1 MKRRLVHA
9 LLVIL
14 LGTVPMVLGVVLAM
28 IWTAPGRDLLAR
40 GVSRYLDTMFR
51 GDVEVGKLSGSFL
64 FGLKI
69 DGLTIRDTSGVL
81 FADIPRLEVAYSIPN
96 FLANRIVFTGV
107 RMVQPTIQLIK
118 HRNGRM
124 NYEEILKLGETQS
137 GRPSPLVELRDVS
150 VDSGTVRIYTP
161 WKFKDGITGESE
173 RAAALAAERA
183 RPGRVIEE
191 SAEGLR
197 KVVTAEA
204 VTARLPLLRLASP
217 EKDPLEVEFDSLA
230 VRFSDPGVTIR
241 DLVGRLRLKND
252 SITVSVVR
260 GALPGSEFHGGGIV
274 SFPNDTL
281 LYDLALEVPQL
292 DLKDLRWISPDF
304 PDMTGSTNLAASSE
318 SPTRSAYVLDDLHL
332 RQGRSTLDGRMTA
345 VLDTRR
351 GLGVRDMEVRLKD
364 LDLDVVRPYLD
375 TLPLDGRL
383 TGDLAAHGFFDSMA
397 VRADIGFDDNRI
409 EGGANSKL
417 TAEGLLHMGGPE
429 GAIFEDFLISV
440 SDFDLR
446 SIRLVSPAVQL
457 NGRAQLSG
465 TLQGPWKNV
474 VFEGRMEHRDGDGEL
489 SAIEGLVRL
498 DTRGEVLGLETDI
511 ELDPIDF
518 DGIRGS
524 FPGLTLKGELTG
536 TLKSIG
542 DLSNLAI
549 DANVQGDIGTIQAI
563 GGVTLQPPRLGA
575 DSLSVKFTNLNLAM
589 IQDSALPTNL
599 NGRALI
605 SMMTDTLRAPE
616 GSMSIALDTSTI
628 REFLLDSLRA
638 EFAIHDS
645 ILRLDTLEAGWGN
658 AETGGRLSGQ
668 GTLGWTFPKTGEM
681 RITATA
687 ASLAPF
693 DSLLLSLTGAR
704 HDSASGMQPLAGSA
718 QADFVL
724 TGAVDSVRANG
735 NMVVQDFVWQNI
747 RSPGGVATLEWTGGQ
762 RAQAAVG
769 IVADSILVGSGAY
782 SAVNVA
788 AAGWTDSLSWAGS
801 LKAGERATLSGG
813 GRWWERNPKNWV
825 LSLDSMTAVL
835 PEHSWRLAA
844 PADVAMGSDVIRF
857 TEVRLVTE
865 DGSGSLVLT
874 GEMPRSSPGHLVIE
888 GKQIALRDIYAL
900 MQRDTT
906 GMAGNLSVDMEFSGT
921 AADPTISGSG
931 MLGDLVL
938 RDFRSPFV
946 QGVFDYRNHQLD
958 ANLLLWRTGVQVLRV
973 EARLPI
979 DLALKS
985 VEKRQLPGD
994 LYIHAEAD
1002 SVNLAL
1008 LEAFTPAIRRVQ
1020 GLLRTDVEI
1029 TGSWD
1034 APRMAGFLEVIA
1046 GGATLPSLGVRYGNM
1061 NGRFNFLG
1069 DSIIVERFR
1078 TTSGPGDLR
1087 LSGSIRLERLTNPV
1101 LGLELDA
1108 TNFLAINSPTF
1119 LTLEASGKG
1128 QLRGPVYGAVLT
1140 GDMVANSGVL
1150 HFADLLTKRIVN
1162 LSSPEYAD
1170 LIDTTLIRTRKLGAD
1185 FQSVFLDSLNIVDM
1199 RLTVQDQFWLR
1210 SSDANIQLE
1219 GSVLANKAGRT
1230 YRFDGTFTAIRGNYT
1245 LHIGFVTRD
1254 FQVTRGTVRYFGSS
1268 DLNAELDIE
1277 AQHIVQT
1284 AGGDDIPVVAR
1295 ITGTLLLPKLSLES
1309 TIRPAPTESELVSY
1323 LMFGRPSPELPGTGF
1338 GQSSQQQAALETGL
1352 AYLGSALSSEIQRLF
1367 ISDLG
1372 IPVDF
1377 FEIRAGGGNFFS
1389 SAGSNQVTAGWQLG
1403 SKMFFTVNAGFCNN
1417 FSNLEKASL
1426 GTGLEY
1432 RATRAWRF
1440 QTSLEPVVNCGPA
1453 GTSSNP
1459 QESYQ
1464 YQFGIDALWEKEY

>member
-9 LLVIL
+9 LLVLL

-28 IWTAPGRDLLAR
+28 IWTRPGRELLAR
-40 GVSRYLDTMFR
+40 GVSQYMDTMFR
-51 GDVEVGKLSGSFL
+51 GDVEVGALSGSFL

-69 DGLTIRDTSGVL
+69 DRLTIRDTSGVL
-81 FADIPRLEVAYSIPN
+81 FADIPRLEVGYSISN
-96 FLANRIVFTGV
+96 FLANRIVLTGV

-124 NYEEILKLGETQS
+124 NYEEILRLGETQS
-137 GRPSPLVELRDVS
+137 GRPGPLVELRDVQ

-161 WKFKDGITGESE
+161 FKFKPGINTESE
-173 RAAALAAERA
+173 RAVALAAERA

-191 SAEGLR
+191 GPEGLR
-197 KVVTAEA
+197 RVVKAEA
-204 VTARLPLLRLASP
+204 LTARLPLLRVATP
-217 EKDPLEVEFDSLA
+217 NKDPLEVEFDSLA

-241 DLVGRLRLKND
+241 DFVGRLRLKND

-260 GALPGSEFHGGGIV
+260 GALPNSEFHGGGVV
-274 SFPNDTL
+274 SFPQDTL
-281 LYDLALEVPQL
+281 LYDLALEVPRL

-304 PDMTGSTNLAASSE
+304 PDMTGSTNLSASSE
-318 SPTRSAYVLDDLHL
+318 SATRSAYVLDDLHL
-332 RQGRSTLDGRMTA
+332 RQGQSTLDGNVTA

-351 GLGVRDMEVRLKD
+351 GLGVRDMQIHVEKVD
-364 LDLDVVRPYLD
+364 LDIVRPYLD
-375 TLPLDGRL
+375 TLPLYGTI
-383 TGDLAAHGFFDSMA
+383 TGDISAHGFLDSMG
-397 VRADIGFDDNRI
+397 VKVNVGFDDSRI
-409 EGGANSKL
+409 AGGANSKM
-417 TAEGLLHMGGPE
+417 TAGGVLHMGGPE
-429 GAIFEDFLISV
+429 GAVFEDFLISV

-446 SIRLVSPAVQL
+446 SIRLVSPAVGL
-457 NGRAQLSG
+457 NGRAQLAG

-474 VFEGRMEHRDGDGEL
+474 VFNGRVEHRDGDGEL
-489 SAIEGLVRL
+489 SAIEGMVRL

-511 ELDPIDF
+511 QLDPIDF
-518 DGIRGS
+518 DGIRAS
-524 FPGLTLKGELTG
+524 FPGLTMKGEITG
-536 TLKSIG
+536 KFKSLG
-542 DLSNLAI
+542 DLSRMAI
-549 DANVQGDIGTIQAI
+549 DVNVEGDIGTIQAV
-563 GGVTLQPPRLGA
+563 GNVTLQPPRLGA
-575 DSLSVKFTNLNLAM
+575 DSLRVLFTNLNLANVS
-589 IQDSALPTNL
+589 DSLMVTRL

-605 SMMTDTLRAPE
+605 SMLTDTLQAPE
-616 GSMSIALDTSTI
+616 GFMSIALDTSTI
-628 REFLLDSLRA
+628 REFLLDSLRT
-638 EFAIHDS
+638 EFAIRDS
-645 ILRLDTLEAGWGN
+645 VLQVDTLEAGWGT
-658 AETGGRLSGQ
+658 ADAGGRVAGR
-668 GTLGWTFPKTGEM
+668 GTLGWTRGKNGVLNLS
-681 RITATA
+681 ASA
-687 ASLAPF
+687 SSLAPF
-693 DSLLLSLTGAR
+693 DSLLRSLTGAK
-704 HDSASGMQPLAGSA
+704 HDSAAGMQPLSGSA
-718 QADFVL
+718 QADFAL
-724 TGAVDSVRANG
+724 TGSVDSIHALGEVHLQELR
-735 NMVVQDFVWQNI
+735 WQNI
-747 RSPGGVATLEWTGGQ
+747 RTPAGVATLEWTGGT
-762 RAQAAVG
+762 RARAGVG
-769 IVADSILVGSGAY
+769 IVADTILMGAGVY
-782 SAVNVA
+782 SAVNVNV
-788 AAGWTDSLSWAGS
+788 AGWTDSLSWAGS

-813 GRWWERNPKNWV
+813 GRWWKRNSQGWI

-835 PEHSWRLAA
+835 PEHAWQLEA
-844 PADVAMGSDVIRF
+844 PADIAIGKDVIRF
-857 TEVRLVTE
+857 TEVKLGTE
-865 DGSGSLVLT
+865 DGSGSLVFA
-874 GEMPRSSPGHLVIE
+874 GEMPRSSPGRLVIE

-921 AADPTISGSG
+921 AANPAISGSG
-931 MLGDLVL
+931 MLGDLIL
-938 RDFRSPFV
+938 GDFRSPFV
-946 QGVFDYRNHQLD
+946 QGVFDYRDQKLD

-979 DLALKS
+979 DLALKQ
-985 VEKRQLPGD
+985 VEKRQLPGE

-1020 GLLRTDVEI
+1020 GLLKTNVEI

-1034 APRMAGFLEVIA
+1034 APRMAGSLEVIG

-1061 NGRFNFLG
+1061 NGRFNFMG
-1069 DSIIVERFR
+1069 DSIVVERFR
-1078 TTSGPGDLR
+1078 TTSGPGDLL
-1087 LSGSIRLERLTNPV
+1087 LSGSIRLEQLTSPILN
-1101 LGLELDA
+1101 LELNA
-1108 TNFLAINSPTF
+1108 TNFLAINNPTF

-1128 QLRGPVYGAVLT
+1128 LLRGPVYGAVLT
-1140 GDMVANSGVL
+1140 GDMVANSGAL

-1162 LSSPEYAD
+1162 LSDPQYSD

-1185 FQSVFLDSLNIVDM
+1185 FQSVFLDSLNVQDL

-1219 GSVLANKAGRT
+1219 GSVLANKAGKI

-1277 AQHIVQT
+1277 AQHVVQT
-1284 AGGDDIPVVAR
+1284 VTGDDIPVVAR

-1323 LMFGRPSPELPGTGF
+1323 LMFGRPSPEFVAGY
-1338 GQSSQQQAALETGL
+1338 GQAGNQQAAFETGL

-1377 FEIRAGGGNFFS
+1377 FEIRAGGGNIFS
-1389 SAGSNQVTAGWQLG
+1389 GQGSNQVTAGWQLG
-1403 SKMFFTVNAGFCNN
+1403 NKVFFTVNAGFCNN
-1417 FSNLEKASL
+1417 FSNLDKASL

-1440 QTSLEPVVNCGPA
+1440 QTSFEPVVNCRA
-1453 GTSSNP
+1453 GSASIP
-1459 QESYQ
+1459 QESYK

>member
-1 MKRRLVHA
+1 MRRRLVHA
-9 LLVIL
+9 LLIIL
-14 LGTVPMVLGVVLAM
+14 LGTVPMVLGVVVAM
-28 IWTAPGRDLLAR
+28 IWTAPGRSLLAR
-40 GVSRYLDTMFR
+40 GISQYMDTMFR
-51 GDVEVGKLSGSFL
+51 GDVEVGALSGSFL
-64 FGLKI
+64 FGLTI
-69 DGLTIRDTSGVL
+69 DDLTIRDTSGVL
-81 FADIPRLEVAYSIPN
+81 FAAIPRLEVGYSIPN
-96 FLANRIVFTGV
+96 FLANRIVLTGV
-107 RMVQPTIQLIK
+107 HMVEPTIQLIK

-124 NYEEILKLGETQS
+124 NYEEILRLGESKS
-137 GRPSPLVELRDVS
+137 GRPSPLVELRDVV

-161 WKFKDGITGESE
+161 FKFKDGINTEAE
-173 RAAALAAERA
+173 RATALAAERA

-191 SAEGLR
+191 SPEGLR
-197 KVVTAEA
+197 RVVRAEA
-204 VTARLPLLRLASP
+204 LSARLPLLRIASP
-217 EKDPLEVEFDSLA
+217 EKDPVEVEFDSLA

-252 SITVSVVR
+252 SVTVSVVR
-260 GALPGSEFHGGGIV
+260 GALPGSEFHGGGVV
-274 SFPNDTL
+274 SFPQDTL
-281 LYDLALEVPQL
+281 LYDLALEVPRL

-332 RQGRSTLDGRMTA
+332 RQGPSTIDGNLTA

-351 GLGVRDMEVRLKD
+351 GLGVRDMNVRLGMVD
-364 LDLDVVRPYLD
+364 LNIVRPYLD
-375 TLPLDGRL
+375 TLPLDGYL
-383 TGDLAAHGFFDSMA
+383 TGNLRAHGFFDSMA
-397 VRADIGFDDNRI
+397 VNAEVSFDDKRI
-409 EGGANSKL
+409 VGGATSTM

-457 NGRAQLSG
+457 NGRAQLAG

-474 VFEGRMEHRDGDGEL
+474 VFEGRVEHRDGDGEL

-498 DTRGEVLGLETDI
+498 DTRGEVLGLETDLQ
-511 ELDPIDF
+511 LDPIDF

-524 FPGLTLKGELTG
+524 FPGLTMRGEITG
-536 TLKSIG
+536 SLKSVG
-542 DLSNLAI
+542 DLSRLAI
-549 DANVQGDIGTIQAI
+549 DANVEGDIGTVQAT
-563 GGVTLQPPRLGA
+563 GNVTLMPPRLGA
-575 DSLSVKFTNLNLAM
+575 DSLSVRFTYLNLAA
-589 IQDSALPTNL
+589 IQDSAIPTSL
-599 NGRALI
+599 NGHALI

-616 GSMSIALDTSTI
+616 GSISLVLDSSTV
-628 REFLLDSLRA
+628 REFQLDSLRTV
-638 EFAIHDS
+638 FAIRDS
-645 ILRLDTLEAGWGN
+645 ILELDTLEAAWGG
-658 AETGGRLSGQ
+658 EQTGGRVSGR
-668 GTLGWTFPKTGEM
+668 GTLGWTYPKTGELTIVA
-681 RITATA
+681 RAD
-687 ASLAPF
+687 SLAPF
-693 DSLLLSLTGAR
+693 DSLLLSLTGAK
-704 HDSASGMQPLAGSA
+704 HDSATGMQPLSGSA
-718 QADFVL
+718 RANLTL
-724 TGAVDSVRANG
+724 TGAVDSIRAEG
-735 NMVVQDFVWQNI
+735 VVALQELRWQNI
-747 RSPGGVATLEWTGGQ
+747 RSPYDSVTLEWTGGK
-762 RAQAAVG
+762 RARAAVG
-769 IVADSILVGSGAY
+769 VVADTILVGAGVY
-782 SAVNVA
+782 TAVNVQV
-788 AAGWTDSLSWAGS
+788 AGWTDSLSWAGS

-813 GRWWERNPKNWV
+813 GRWWERNQQGWV
-825 LSLDSMTAVL
+825 LSVDTMTAGL
-835 PEHSWRLAA
+835 PEHTWRLDA
-844 PADVAMGSDVIRF
+844 PADIAIGKDVLRF
-857 TEVRLVTE
+857 TQVNLMTE
-865 DGSGSLVLT
+865 DGSGSLVLS
-874 GEMPRSSPGHLVIE
+874 GEMPRSSPGRLVIE

-900 MQRDTT
+900 MQRDTS

-921 AADPTISGSG
+921 AAEPTISGSG
-931 MLGDLVL
+931 MLGDLIL

-946 QGVFDYRNHQLD
+946 QGVFDYRNQRLD

-979 DLALKS
+979 DLALKK
-985 VEKRQLPGD
+985 VERRQLPGE

-1008 LEAFTPAIRRVQ
+1008 LEAFTPAIRRVE
-1020 GLLRTDVEI
+1020 GLLKTDVEI
-1029 TGSWD
+1029 TGSWE
-1034 APRMAGFLEVIA
+1034 APRMAGSLEVFNGA
-1046 GGATLPSLGVRYGNM
+1046 ATLPSLGVRYGYM
-1061 NGRFNFLG
+1061 NGRFNFMG
-1069 DSIIVERFR
+1069 DSIVVERFR
-1078 TTSGPGDLR
+1078 TTSGPGELL

-1108 TNFLAINSPTF
+1108 RNFLAINNPTF

-1128 QLRGPVYGAVLT
+1128 ALRGPVYGAVLT

-1185 FQSVFLDSLNIVDM
+1185 FQSVFLDSLNIQDL

-1210 SSDANIQLE
+1210 SSDANVQLE
-1219 GSVLANKAGRT
+1219 GSVLANKAGRI

-1254 FQVTRGTVRYFGSS
+1254 FQVTRGTVRYFGSP

-1277 AQHIVQT
+1277 AQHVVQT
-1284 AGGDDIPVVAR
+1284 VTGDDIPVIAR

-1323 LMFGRPSPELPGTGF
+1323 LMFGRPSPEFVAGY
-1338 GQSSQQQAALETGL
+1338 GQAGNQQAAFETGL

-1377 FEIRAGGGNFFS
+1377 FEIRAGGGNIFS
-1389 SAGSNQVTAGWQLG
+1389 SQGSNQVTAGWQLG

-1417 FSNLEKASL
+1417 FSNLDKASL

-1440 QTSLEPVVNCGPA
+1440 QTSFEPVINCRPA
-1453 GTSSNP
+1453 GSPSNP
-1459 QESYQ
+1459 QDSYQ